1 MKYIKQFDEAREF
14 TFTNIVKLCL
24 LNKKLI
30 ALSLVIVVVLSF
42 LFTYVVPSR
51 YSADASIMPME
62 SSSSSGGLSSFL
74 QSMGGGISLGS
85 LPTDNKSQILT
96 EYLQSREIAK
106 FIYDSLVLKNN
117 KFFKDELLPDAYEK
131 ITKSIASKANRSGL
145 VLLSV
150 EMSTGFFP
158 SSSDKALAAKMSA
171 DIANVAIAGLDY
183 ITRNKTVSKARN
195 KRIYIEKVLAEKKEK
210 LDSIDSRLQN
220 FQREN
225 KVLAIDEQAKAI
237 IESSANLGTELL
249 KAEHEL
255 TIKRMDFQPNSREIQ
270 MLEESI
276 DKLRSQY
283 LKIQNGGILG
293 SSDYSIPLSKVPD
306 LVKEYTSIIRDK
318 KIMEQVNAYLE
329 SQKYQE
335 SIQETS
341 DTPVIEP
348 LDRAIVP
355 IRRSSPSK
363 LIAIVLGAF
372 LSLTISISAIVVK
385 NVHNKK
391 FILK

>member
-1 MKYIKQFDEAREF
+1 MKYIKQFDEAKEF

-62 SSSSSGGLSSFL
+62 QSGSSGGLSSFL

-106 FIYDSLVLKNN
+106 FIYDSLDLKNN

-145 VLLSV
+145 VLLSA

-255 TIKRMDFQPNSREIQ
+255 TIKRMDFQPNAREIE

-276 DKLRSQY
+276 AKLRSQY

-363 LIAIVLGAF
+363 LIAVVLGAF